1 MKRLILLCLAVAACP
16 DSLFGGPIYGS
27 ISYNGGALRGA
38 TVTVTCAGRRDGSVP
53 TRDDGSYRVI
63 VQQEGRCT
71 MTVSGTFGSAS
82 GEVVSSGN
90 AAKYNFA
97 VVRGRLGFELRLQ

>member
-16 DSLFGGPIYGS
+16 ESLFGGPIYGA
-27 ISYNGGALRGA
+27 ISYNGGPLRGA
-38 TVTVTCAGRRDGSVP
+38 TVAVTCAGRKDGPVP

-71 MTVSGTFGSAS
+71 MTVSGGFGSAS
-82 GEVVSSGN
+82 AEVVSSGN
-90 AAKYNFA
+90 AAKYNF
-97 VVRGRLGFELRLQ
+97 VVVKGRLGFELRLQ